1 MKGGLSREDV
11 LDNFKLVFEGAEA
24 DRILLD
30 DLEVL
35 PWRIPCR
42 TAIMGYGYQDNP

>member
-1 MKGGLSREDV
+1 MSAV

-30 DLEVL
+30 DVEVC
-35 PWRIPCR
+35 P
-42 TAIMGYGYQDNP
+42 